1 MKEYILVVRFYL
13 IKFQRRDQAHNR
25 NLLQNLLDA
34 KAFLENLTVKLKVI
48 QRRIICVIGRT
59 V

>member
-1 MKEYILVVRFYL
+1 MKEYILVVGFYL

-48 QRRIICVIGRT
+48 QRRIICVVGRT